1 MPDLVETF
9 EVEEKKD
16 EKKEEAKDDEKK
28 DEEKKEGAID
38 DLN

>member
-16 EKKEEAKDDEKK
+16 EKKEEAKEEDKK